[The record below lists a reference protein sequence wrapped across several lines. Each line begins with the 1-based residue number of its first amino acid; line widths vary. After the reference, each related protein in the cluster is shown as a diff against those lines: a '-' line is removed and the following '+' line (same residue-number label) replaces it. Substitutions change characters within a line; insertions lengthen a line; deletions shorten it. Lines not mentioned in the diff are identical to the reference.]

1 MKTPTPICRAPE
13 RCIDTA
19 FLRALDR
26 DLIAAL
32 AGRHLAREG
41 ELLALQPD
49 YVRWKD
55 ADGSL
60 VGWRATVRVDGRPM
74 PTYLTVRCA
83 PSHRLAS
90 EAERL
95 QHRADES
102 WAGLGGLALVPQHD
116 LLLLAFPLDRAM
128 HDLRR
133 VVRPSKV
140 RNLVAEVCPHVVP
153 EGQRFSKSRS
163 TFALV
168 RYKPERRAVLRWQI
182 GCVDSV
188 GRSPA
193 PTSIWVRCY
202 AEATA
207 NRAEIA
213 AAAAARAGVV
223 CPTPLGRAHDRLV
236 VESHVEG
243 RPWTTYDR
251 DAIAAAART
260 VAALHAAGG
269 EPALP
274 WHGPVQE
281 LDRALRAAED
291 LDRLS
296 AAVGAR
302 ARHLTDR
309 LAALVPGPGPAVL
322 AHGDL
327 HTGQFLFDGE
337 RAALCDFDRACI
349 APAACD
355 LAAFHAHCVLADAA
369 RGRAAAAAFVGAY
382 AAMRELPPAT
392 ERAWWDAC
400 ALLRAAL
407 LPFRSLHADW
417 PQATFRMLTAAESCL
432 GAEAV
437 T

>member
-1 MKTPTPICRAPE
+1 VKTPTPICRAPE
-13 RCIDTA
+13 RSVDAA

-32 AGRHLAREG
+32 TSRHLARDG

-60 VGWRATVRVDGRPM
+60 VGWRATVRVDGAPVR
-74 PTYLTVRCA
+74 TYLTVRSA
-83 PSHRLAS
+83 PTHRLAN

-95 QHRADES
+95 QHRADET
-102 WAGLGGLALVPQHD
+102 WAGLGGLALVPEHD

-133 VVRPSKV
+133 VIRSSKV
-140 RNLVAEVCPHVVP
+140 RSLVAEVCPHLVP
-153 EGQRFSKSRS
+153 AGHRFSKSRS

-168 RYKPERRAVLRWQI
+168 RYKPERRAVLHWQI
-182 GCVDSV
+182 GCVDAD

-193 PTSIWVRCY
+193 PTSLWVRCH

-207 NRAEIA
+207 TRAGIA
-213 AAAAARAGVV
+213 AAAAARAGVA

-236 VESHVEG
+236 VEGHVEG
-243 RPWTTYDR
+243 RPWTTNDR
-251 DAIAAAART
+251 GAIAAAART
-260 VAALHAAGG
+260 VATLHAAGG

-296 AAVGAR
+296 AAAGTR
-302 ARHLTDR
+302 ARRLADR

-327 HTGQFLFDGE
+327 HAGQFLLDGD

-349 APAACD
+349 APAALD
-355 LAAFHAHCVLADAA
+355 LASFHAHCVLADAA
-369 RGRAAAAAFVGAY
+369 GGRSMAAAFLSSY
-382 AAMRELPPAT
+382 AARRELPPPA

-407 LPFRSLHADW
+407 LPFRSLRADW
-417 PQATFRMLTAAESCL
+417 PQGVSRLLTAAESCL
-432 GAEAV
+432 DAEAL